1 MFFVYV
7 RFVVWLWA
15 KEDTSKIVSFFIYFY
30 DKISKFC
37 FSKKPLLSF
46 LCHLRMK
53 KTLFSLMFLSLLGL
67 PLISYW
73 NDCSGYDELISITEQ
88 QINALKMKSAR
99 DWMTLTNQFDRA
111 YAPISS
117 KYQSE
122 YDSLK
127 AKYNDYVN
135 KKYDCLMNASLS
147 SISNSSN
154 TSNTTTSNSVSLNK
168 KYFKEY
174 LDTWITKA
182 EANNYS
188 SAANYLEKAYSYCNK
203 SDIKSTYAELC
214 NLLPKM
220 IETNYLNWCTLE
232 NQQWNYIKA
241 KEYCLKTLDY
251 NSNSFYAHIW
261 LWMANFLLWEYKIAL
276 DQYWIA
282 KKVASSSEEKELAE
296 KYYNIAEKRLQE
308 PEISDEVRAILDSI
322 GTSDLWDSSSNNSQT
337 NTNATTTTSNDKLTT
352 TLENMKEWETVEI
365 NIQCDDGYI
374 LNETQTKCVKYSIE
388 QVDLNC
394 KARYSPLSFV
404 WDDWDTCECPE
415 WYFADSDNENYC
427 IIDRSLKSLS
437 SRMKNTIDAQCD
449 SDYIIKTCDENPLS
463 DSCPAVCLEMYD
475 AITWMHDNGL
485 TIYKDPKQFWV
496 YNEMTREQSSK
507 FFSNFYK
514 TVFEKPLIMPSEN
527 PFKDIDKADP
537 TLIDYIKYSYNLWL
551 FKGTNWKF
559 MPFNSITKAQSLAVI
574 IRMIA
579 WVLDE
584 SWAKWYSEYLRRAEN
599 LNLLD
604 NINYSLE
611 TLDSENIIRW
621 DVALILYRLYL
632 SL

>member
-1 MFFVYV
+1 MK
-7 RFVVWLWA
+7 RFV
-15 KEDTSKIVSFFIYFY
+15 
-30 DKISKFC
+30 
-37 FSKKPLLSF
+37 FSLFLLS
-46 LCHLRMK
+46 
-53 KTLFSLMFLSLLGL
+53 LSWF

-99 DWMTLTNQFDRA
+99 DWMTLTNQLDRA

-127 AKYNDYVN
+127 ANYNDYVN

-154 TSNTTTSNSVSLNK
+154 TSNTTTSNSVSSNK

-296 KYYNIAEKRLQE
+296 RYYNIAEKRLQE

-322 GTSDLWDSSSNNSQT
+322 GTSDSWDSSNNNQQT
-337 NTNATTTTSNDKLTT
+337 KLVTNDKDNLITK
-352 TLENMKEWETVEI
+352 LENMKEWETLEVSV
-365 NIQCDDGYI
+365 QCDEWYI
-374 LNETQTKCVKYSIE
+374 IDETQTKCVKDSLNQRKLNCTTWFWENSELSKENNDDCVCKEWYMMNASETKCIPYSAE
-388 QVDLNC
+388 QMKANCEIWYWEHSVVAEVTKCNCEEGYTWSYDETFCDVDL
-394 KARYSPLSFV
+394 
-404 WDDWDTCECPE
+404 DQ
-415 WYFADSDNENYC
+415 
-427 IIDRSLKSLS
+427 KSLA
-437 SRMKNTIDAQCD
+437 SRMVNTLDAKCD
-449 SDYIIKTCDENPLS
+449 T
-463 DSCPAVCLEMYD
+463 DSVINACKDDPTGDACPAVCLEVYD
-475 AITWMHDNGL
+475 AINWMYDNEL
-485 TIYKDPKQFWV
+485 TIFKDPKQFGI
-496 YNEMTREQSSK
+496 YNEMTREQASK
-507 FFSNFYK
+507 FFVNFYK
-514 TVFEKPLIMPSEN
+514 TVFNKTLAVPMKN
-527 PFKDIDKADP
+527 PFNDIANADP
-537 TLIDYIKYSYNLWL
+537 TLYNYIQYAYGLNL
-551 FKGTNWKF
+551 FKGNNWKF
-559 MPFNSITKAQSLAVI
+559 MPFNHLSKAQSLAVI
-574 IRMIA
+574 IRMPY

-584 SWAKWYSEYLRRAEN
+584 TVNPWYMNYLYKWEGLK
-599 LNLLD
+599 LLD
-604 NINYSLE
+604 NIKYSQS
-611 TLDSENIIRW
+611 TLDSEDILRG
-621 DVALILYRLYL
+621 DVALMLYRLYIYL
-632 SL
+632 TYMQ